1 MKTYQDGEIYFIREM
16 EYPSGK
22 PSVFVKV
29 GLVRYK
35 ENRDSHGRLTEHQT
49 GNPRRLSLKSEHI
62 VKTQAVDMVEAQLHR
77 RFAKKRIVG
86 EWFEFKTDAEI
97 DVAVAEAKELA
108 KEVAEMMPL
117 FKKSMELDQK
127 PSNGIIRPAKD
138 GEKELLATLVV
149 ARKQKT
155 VCDAVAKELKAILE
169 KAYSEGADITV
180 AAKNSVTVF
189 SPKFLEA
196 DFKAENEELW
206 ETYLVD
212 VQTWKHKFNP
222 GVRAKEL
229 GSDFDAQIEQ
239 IRTILES
246 VRNSGNFSDLV
257 EANLAITNLKG
268 IAEWDDKVSEAKL
281 KIATDVFEG
290 IEDICTWKREWE
302 PKKEFDSTS
311 FAAEHPELAKKYV
324 STPVAKATV
333 KVKTGKA

>member
-22 PSVFVKV
+22 PSAFVKV

-35 ENRDSHGRLTEHQT
+35 ENRDSFGRLTEHQT
-49 GNPRRLSLKSEHI
+49 GNPRRLSLKPEHI

-77 RFAKKRIVG
+77 RFATKRIVG
-86 EWFEFKTDAEI
+86 EWFEFQTDADI
-97 DVAVAEAKELA
+97 DVAVAEANNLA

-117 FKKSMELDQK
+117 FKKSMELDQE
-127 PSNGIIRPAKD
+127 PSNGKVRPAKD

-155 VCDAVAKELKAILE
+155 VCEAVAKELKAILE

-180 AAKNSVTVF
+180 AARNSVTVF
-189 SPKFLEA
+189 SPRFLVDE
-196 DFKAENEELW
+196 FKEENEVLW
-206 ETYLVD
+206 EKYLVD
-212 VQTWKHKFNP
+212 VQTWKHTFSP
-222 GVRAKEL
+222 GARAKEL

-246 VRNSGNFSDLV
+246 VKTSGNFSDLV
-257 EANLAITNLKG
+257 EVNLVITNLKG
-268 IAEWDDKVSEAKL
+268 IADWDAKVSEAKL

-290 IEDICTWKREWE
+290 IEDVCTWKREWE
-302 PKKEFDSTS
+302 SKKEFDSTT
-311 FAAEHPELAKKYV
+311 FAAENPELAKKYV
-324 STPVAKATV
+324 STPAPKATL